1 VGSRKKKLMG
11 DFETKSGKG
20 FSAVRTKTIIGLHGH
35 LTKSALKVRPFR
47 DIEGFTGFRGKAAA
61 AAAFKENS
69 PLFDPEKRQEKEGQ
83 VMILPL
89 QPRLMEAT

>member
-1 VGSRKKKLMG
+1 MG

-35 LTKSALKVRPFR
+35 LTKSALTVRPFR
-47 DIEGFTGFRGKAAA
+47 DIEGFTGFRGKATA